1 LKYDNLSV
9 VGQYERVTNAI
20 GAATCTSAA
29 ALASNPLVASSGQ
42 CNSAMNLGGGG
53 DIWHVGTNYQWGN
66 TQLVA
71 QGGRTN
77 ADAIGTAAAREN
89 NSFTVGAIHALSK
102 RTSMFGGYQRVTM
115 GAGVA
120 DATANTGGTDGAV
133 GGAASP
139 YAAGNRNTWTIGMR
153 HNF

>member
-1 LKYDNLSV
+1 
-9 VGQYERVTNAI
+9 
-20 GAATCTSAA
+20 
-29 ALASNPLVASSGQ
+29 
-42 CNSAMNLGGGG
+42 MNMGGGG

-71 QGGRTN
+71 QGGRTD
-77 ADAIGTAAAREN
+77 ADSIGTVAARQN

-115 GAGVA
+115 GVSGANPTSDTSGEPAGP
-120 DATANTGGTDGAV
+120 
-133 GGAASP
+133 AAG
-139 YAAGNRNTWTIGMR
+139 YAGGNRNTWTIGMR